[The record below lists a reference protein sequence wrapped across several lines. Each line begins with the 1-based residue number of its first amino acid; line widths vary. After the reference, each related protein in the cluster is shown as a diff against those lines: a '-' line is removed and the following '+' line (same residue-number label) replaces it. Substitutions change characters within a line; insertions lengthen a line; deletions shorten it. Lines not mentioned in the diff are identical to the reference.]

1 MTHPIHVLPLIW
13 PEHVD
18 NAAGRLTVPVGPG
31 ENAAHGAQ
39 PPVLAVPAPVLAPH
53 HARAFEAPEGLQ
65 LCGSLPRPHL
75 WFRENVLDC
84 KFGGTAGFF

>member
-1 MTHPIHVLPLIW
+1 VTHPIHVLPLIW